1 MQTKHTAENTDAS
14 AVKVTRRINP
24 LSISKR
30 YLKNEDENAHS
41 ENVIL
46 LAEAF
51 GTQEDISISKSILEL
66 HHELNH
72 MPYPLSI
79 IRGAINSRLY
89 AILWKLLPSK
99 KGGLLNYFEAR
110 AGKENA

>member
-1 MQTKHTAENTDAS
+1 MQTKHTLKNTETS
-14 AVKVTRRINP
+14 AVKVTRKTNP

-51 GTQEDISISKSILEL
+51 GTKEDVQIAHHILEL

-72 MPYPLSI
+72 MPYPLGR
-79 IRGAINSRLY
+79 IRSVIHNRLY
-89 AILWKLLPSK
+89 PIMIAACKL
-99 KGGLLNYFEAR
+99 
-110 AGKENA
+110 KEDEIMEKQK

>member
-1 MQTKHTAENTDAS
+1 MNSTHTNTEAS
-14 AVKVTRRINP
+14 AVQVTRKINP

-72 MPYPLSI
+72 MPYPLSR
-79 IRGAINSRLY
+79 IRGVIHNRLY
-89 AILWKLLPSK
+89 AVMI
-99 KGGLLNYFEAR
+99 EACKR
-110 AGKENA
+110 KEKQK

>member
-1 MQTKHTAENTDAS
+1 MQTKHTAENAEAS
-14 AVKVTRRINP
+14 AVEVTRKINP

-72 MPYPLSI
+72 MPYPLSQ
-79 IRGAINSRLY
+79 IRGVIHNRLY
-89 AILWKLLPSK
+89 AVMIDAC
-99 KGGLLNYFEAR
+99 NR
-110 AGKENA
+110 MENQK

>member
-1 MQTKHTAENTDAS
+1 MQTEHTLKNTEAS
-14 AVKVTRRINP
+14 AVQVTRKINP

-72 MPYPLSI
+72 MPYPLSR
-79 IRGAINSRLY
+79 IRGVIHNRLY
-89 AILWKLLPSK
+89 AVMI
-99 KGGLLNYFEAR
+99 EACNH
-110 AGKENA
+110 KEKQK

>member
-1 MQTKHTAENTDAS
+1 MKSNQHTNTEAS

-30 YLKNEDENAHS
+30 YVKNEDCNAHS

-51 GTQEDISISKSILEL
+51 GTKEDVQIAHHILEL

-72 MPYPLSI
+72 MPYPLAR
-79 IRGAINSRLY
+79 IRSVIHNRLY
-89 AILWKLLPSK
+89 PIMI
-99 KGGLLNYFEAR
+99 R
-110 AGKENA
+110 ACKRKEDEMMEKVK

>member
-1 MQTKHTAENTDAS
+1 MNSTQTNTEAS
-14 AVKVTRRINP
+14 AVKATRKINP

-72 MPYPLSI
+72 MPYPLAR
-79 IRGAINSRLY
+79 IRGVIHNRLY
-89 AILWKLLPSK
+89 AVMIDACK
-99 KGGLLNYFEAR
+99 R
-110 AGKENA
+110 KEDEMMERVK

>member
-1 MQTKHTAENTDAS
+1 MNNTHTNTEAS
-14 AVKVTRRINP
+14 AVKVTRKINP

-72 MPYPLSI
+72 VPYPLAR
-79 IRGAINSRLY
+79 IRGVIHNRLY
-89 AILWKLLPSK
+89 AVMI
-99 KGGLLNYFEAR
+99 EACNR
-110 AGKENA
+110 EEKQK

>member
-1 MQTKHTAENTDAS
+1 MQTEHTLKNTDAS
-14 AVKVTRRINP
+14 AVKVTRKINP

-72 MPYPLSI
+72 MPYPLSR
-79 IRGAINSRLY
+79 IRDVIHNRLY
-89 AILWKLLPSK
+89 AVMI
-99 KGGLLNYFEAR
+99 EACNR
-110 AGKENA
+110 RENQK

>member
-1 MQTKHTAENTDAS
+1 MQTKHTAENTEAS
-14 AVKVTRRINP
+14 AVKVTRKINP

-66 HHELNH
+66 HYELNH
-72 MPYPLSI
+72 MPYPLSK
-79 IRGAINSRLY
+79 IRGVIHNRLY
-89 AILWKLLPSK
+89 AVMIDACKREESK
-99 KGGLLNYFEAR
+99 
-110 AGKENA
+110 

>member
-1 MQTKHTAENTDAS
+1 MNNQHTTETG
-14 AVKVTRRINP
+14 AVKVARKLNP
-24 LSISKR
+24 SQVYKK
-30 YLKNEDENAHS
+30 YLKNEDCNAHS
-41 ENVIL
+41 ENVVL
-46 LAEAF
+46 LAESF
-51 GTQEDISISKSILEL
+51 GTQEDILISKNILAL

>member
-14 AVKVTRRINP
+14 AVKVTRKINP

-30 YLKNEDENAHS
+30 YLKNEDVNAHS

-72 MPYPLSI
+72 MPYPLSR
-79 IRGAINSRLY
+79 IRGVIHNRLY
-89 AILWKLLPSK
+89 AVMIDACNREESK
-99 KGGLLNYFEAR
+99 
-110 AGKENA
+110 